1 LLNDDDKNDD
11 DGLMCVLCDGMYIIE
26 RGRQEQDKVGDRNH
40 QLVEAVSLVFS
51 RSQDTG
57 FACWFVG

>member
-1 LLNDDDKNDD
+1 
-11 DGLMCVLCDGMYIIE
+11 MCVLCDGMYIIE

-51 RSQDTG
+51 RSQDTVPDSLAG
-57 FACWFVG
+57 SLDDA